1 VATATFGSYDHPY
14 VVVLRDFRDQTLA
27 RFGAG
32 RWLIRTY
39 YDLSPPI
46 ARLIEDSAVAR
57 VVAMA
62 LLLPVVA
69 VTAIWEYTG
78 WLAKLGLVV
87 AFLLF
92 RRLRRMR
99 RGDGAGADAAPER
112 RSPRRRVALAAAA
125 GVALVL
131 ALAGSASAQTWFDEL
146 DEEPPREP
154 VPEDVKWNFELKVG
168 PYVPG
173 VDDEFDGEGPF
184 ERMFGDGPFVMTQIA
199 LDRFFLWPEGQLGVS
214 AGLGFLTKGA
224 DAFQVDSATGDIAMD
239 ENGQPI
245 RVDGETTHFR
255 MIPTHLSAI
264 YRLTALDDRWRVP
277 LVPYGRL
284 GLSYYLW
291 WITRPDGSISEADG
305 EEARGGSLG
314 WQGSVGLAIRAERLD
329 PDAGVNLR
337 NELGI
342 EHAGFFAELTFADV
356 DGFGAGDKLS
366 LGDLTWFGGINFE
379 F

>member
-1 VATATFGSYDHPY
+1 
-14 VVVLRDFRDQTLA
+14 
-27 RFGAG
+27 
-32 RWLIRTY
+32 
-39 YDLSPPI
+39 
-46 ARLIEDSAVAR
+46 
-57 VVAMA
+57 
-62 LLLPVVA
+62 
-69 VTAIWEYTG
+69 
-78 WLAKLGLVV
+78 
-87 AFLLF
+87 
-92 RRLRRMR
+92 
-99 RGDGAGADAAPER
+99 
-112 RSPRRRVALAAAA
+112 
-125 GVALVL
+125 
-131 ALAGSASAQTWFDEL
+131 
-146 DEEPPREP
+146 
-154 VPEDVKWNFELKVG
+154 
-168 PYVPG
+168 
-173 VDDEFDGEGPF
+173 
-184 ERMFGDGPFVMTQIA
+184 
-199 LDRFFLWPEGQLGVS
+199 VS
-214 AGLGFLTKGA
+214 VGLGFLTKGA
-224 DAFQVDSATGDIAMD
+224 DAFQVDSATGGIAMD